1 VHTQYRPLRL
11 NVGFLLSQSAGY
23 GREFDFQEPK
33 LSVGGDIMV
42 EEFAGRVRLTRTPQG
57 IVAKGNFSAK
67 IPAECARCLKPFA
80 SPINIQL
87 EDLFIY
93 PPQNA
98 TDPLLAVAEDAHLN
112 LEPLLREYIL
122 INQPTRLLCRED
134 CKGLCPVC
142 GNDLNEGPCDHPEE
156 QPSGMVRE
164 LLIVESGGRK
174 GKTSSAP
181 PSKPATSAEKPSAPR
196 RKAAAKKAPAK
207 SPRKAGKQA
216 AAKPKAAP
224 KKKTAAKPSRKGG
237 KQTAAKKKVAAKK
250 KTAAKTPRKK
260 TSGGKK
266 TSSSGKSSAGGKK
279 KSSKKK

>member
-33 LSVGGDIMV
+33 LSVGGDIVV
-42 EEFAGRVRLTRTPQG
+42 EEFAGRIRLTRTPQG
-57 IVAKGNFSAK
+57 IVAKGDFSAK

-156 QPSGMVRE
+156 QSSGMVRE
-164 LLIVESGGRK
+164 LLIAESGGPK
-174 GKTSSAP
+174 GKTSAAP
-181 PSKPATSAEKPSAPR
+181 PSESATSADKTSTPR
-196 RKAAAKKAPAK
+196 RKAAEKKAPAK
-207 SPRKAGKQA
+207 SPRKGGKQA
-216 AAKPKAAP
+216 AVKPKAAP

-237 KQTAAKKKVAAKK
+237 KQTKAKKKV
-250 KTAAKTPRKK
+250 AAKTPRKK

-266 TSSSGKSSAGGKK
+266 TSSGGKSSARGKK

>member
-1 VHTQYRPLRL
+1 
-11 NVGFLLSQSAGY
+11 SQSAGY

-42 EEFAGRVRLTRTPQG
+42 EEFTGRMRLTRTPQG
-57 IVAKGNFSAK
+57 IVAKGSFSAK
-67 IPAECARCLKPFA
+67 IPAECARCLQPFA

-164 LLIVESGGRK
+164 LLIAESGGRK
-174 GKTSSAP
+174 GKTS
-181 PSKPATSAEKPSAPR
+181 AEKPSAPR
-196 RKAAAKKAPAK
+196 QKAAGKKAPEESPRKTGKQAAVKPNAAAKK
-207 SPRKAGKQA
+207 
-216 AAKPKAAP
+216 
-224 KKKTAAKPSRKGG
+224 KTTAKPSRKGG
-237 KQTAAKKKVAAKK
+237 KQTTAKKKVAAKK

-266 TSSSGKSSAGGKK
+266 TSSGGKSSAGGKK